1 MDMSQIR
8 SINRAVILVS
18 SFMALFLRFGM
29 RSYPFRVG
37 FRSFGRKDNAPGV
50 ALKAIPPVK
59 PDVSRGNR
67 SVSLAA

>member
-1 MDMSQIR
+1 
-8 SINRAVILVS
+8 
-18 SFMALFLRFGM
+18 M
-29 RSYPFRVG
+29 RSYPFRAG